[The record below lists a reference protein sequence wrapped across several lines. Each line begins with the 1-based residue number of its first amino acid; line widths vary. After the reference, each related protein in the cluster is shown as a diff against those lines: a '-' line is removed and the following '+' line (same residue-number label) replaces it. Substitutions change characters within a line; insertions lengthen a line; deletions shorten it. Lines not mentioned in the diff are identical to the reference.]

1 MENHFIERHLIR
13 HKKVI
18 QIQISKSCSKR
29 NHCTL
34 MFSYFSPY
42 VFLLYP
48 LNVFSLSRSLSH
60 GLVPKHYLTYT
71 LTLNAHPPKH
81 LYLHSH
87 TSSCSHTHSISL
99 SRKHRE
105 VNHYL
110 SYTCTLPQHV
120 IAQTAHA
127 QTYQQTPMI
136 IHPKTHILQNP

>member
-1 MENHFIERHLIR
+1 MIYSRDLRNSFSHFSFKFLPLLSLMENHFIERHLIR

-48 LNVFSLSRSLSH
+48 LNVFSLSLSLSH
-60 GLVPKHYLTYT
+60 GLIPKHYLTYT

-87 TSSCSHTHSISL
+87 TSSRSHTHTHTH
-99 SRKHRE
+99 KHRDP
-105 VNHYL
+105 NHFL
-110 SYTCTLPQHV
+110 SHTN
-120 IAQTAHA
+120 
-127 QTYQQTPMI
+127 
-136 IHPKTHILQNP
+136 TH